1 MFTKIYLAIAIV
13 LRCYKKCSNFLWYFD
28 DNSPVIICSYLT
40 SKQKSCAFVSVV
52 PFQLLEIADW
62 FSFLAEL
69 LSGGLKVFC

>member
-13 LRCYKKCSNFLWYFD
+13 LHCYKKCSNFLWYFD
-28 DNSPVIICSYLT
+28 DNSPVIICSYLI